1 MNYKFFIIL
10 SLIALCSCQ
19 NKKDAKSVSKEH
31 KVKSIH
37 FEEFSLID
45 ISSNAQNDLQSWK
58 SFQSLMQV
66 IVGMAPTKI
75 KNTENL
81 VNSHPDSLLIYK
93 RLPAQNPQT
102 VLENAAVERDWR
114 TVKGVQDTVFRLE
127 KKNGNEVSYIQW
139 NHFLVEN
146 VPYTFSIF
154 VKDLGIFD
162 FGLNFVHNEKIIVQD
177 VWKIRKE
184 TDSVLTSLKKEDLN
198 VRTPKLVD
206 EQGIPTGEAKDFDI
220 RTMPILEIKTETILL
235 DNDWREFR
243 IPFIPEKSDV
253 YGIRMGF
260 RKDAKQK
267 DIILFYRPTLQIRAK
282 DFFKMGEYSDKI
294 VQEQSTV
301 ESSYYSVFFWLRQI
315 EDELKQLLADDQ
327 SFPEKIKANAIKAR
341 FRLFETQ
348 VKELADNVKNNPDFQ
363 ESEVKSHIKK
373 LQNTFNDII
382 LHINKFYDSD
392 LDERMKHIS
401 TQVDTLTETA
411 TNNVPM
417 LHTETEKQSDTK

>member
-81 VNSHPDSLLIYK
+81 VNSHPDSLLIYN

-102 VLENAAVERDWR
+102 ILENAVVERDWR
-114 TVKGVQDTVFRLE
+114 TNNNVKDTIFRFE
-127 KKNGNEVSYIQW
+127 KKKEGESAWVQW
-139 NHFLVEN
+139 NKFLVKDI
-146 VPYTFSIF
+146 PYTLSVFAKSLNHNQIVLEF
-154 VKDLGIFD
+154 TQTHTIYKDSFDLSNPNSENLG
-162 FGLNFVHNEKIIVQD
+162 NKKIKSGD
-177 VWKIRKE
+177 DNWKELQLTFTPSKE
-184 TDSVLTSLKKEDLN
+184 GS
-198 VRTPKLVD
+198 
-206 EQGIPTGEAKDFDI
+206 
-220 RTMPILEIKTETILL
+220 
-235 DNDWREFR
+235 
-243 IPFIPEKSDV
+243 
-253 YGIRMGF
+253 YGIRLVFDENTKNGSS
-260 RKDAKQK
+260 
-267 DIILFYRPTLQIRAK
+267 ILFYRPTLQIPAK
-282 DFFKMGEYSDKI
+282 YFSKIGQFSDKI

-417 LHTETEKQSDTK
+417 LHTEKEKQSDTK